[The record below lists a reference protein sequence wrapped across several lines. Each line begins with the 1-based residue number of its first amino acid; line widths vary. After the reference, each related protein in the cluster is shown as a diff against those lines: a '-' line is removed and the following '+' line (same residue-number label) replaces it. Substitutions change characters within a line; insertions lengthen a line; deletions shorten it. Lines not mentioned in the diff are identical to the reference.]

1 MSINK
6 SELLGN
12 SITNYVRH
20 NLQGMVADGWRD
32 LDVAGLLQEEFSD
45 SYTDNSCIKR
55 YYAAND
61 KVVSSAYAEMCD
73 VFGIDPKTVETIEY
87 RVVLY
92 PIGDGN
98 VDMAVW
104 VRDHGNVESWKIV
117 VDTDGQQV
125 LQLFE
130 RASSKHFARPYVN
143 WELMAYRRATGV
155 TVDWMRN
162 QDEMLQNILDAH
174 MDNIQSGSSLAAL
187 KAKRGAN
194 LYV

>member
-6 SELLGN
+6 SEILGN

-20 NLQGMVADGWRD
+20 NLQGMVAAGWRD
-32 LDVAGLLQEEFSD
+32 LDVAALLQEEFSD

-61 KVVSSAYAEMCD
+61 NAVSKDYNELCEN
-73 VFGIDPKTVETIEY
+73 FGLAPKPVETIEY

-92 PIGDGN
+92 PIGDGH

-104 VRDHGNVESWKIV
+104 VRDHGNVDSWKLDI
-117 VDTDGQQV
+117 DNEGQDR

-130 RASSKHFARPYVN
+130 RASSKHFGRQYVN
-143 WELMAYRRATGV
+143 WELMAYRRASGV
-155 TVDWMRN
+155 TLDWMRN
-162 QDEMLQNILDAH
+162 QEEMLQNILDNH
-174 MDNIQSGSSLAAL
+174 MDNVKSGSSLAAL